1 MDILLAERELK
12 KRHIYPYKWRQL
24 QNNSF
29 DRRTNFIYN
38 TLLFDDLL
46 SAIKDLFFDDTDYEL
61 YFDYCLNR
69 WYNFWS
75 AKAIEKIFCLQE
87 TVIPAE
93 NSKDKFLDFYINKT
107 PFDLKM
113 TVFPKAYEQYYTQVQ
128 NDPLPLIKWL
138 YENQSQQNRKH
149 LSNRLF
155 LVLHNQNGEHWKL
168 KAEIQ
173 WLSNIVQNY
182 VENFQ
187 NQNLYQLE
195 LTKGKTTLSDLIFA
209 RKCS

>member
-29 DRRTNFIYN
+29 DKRTNFIYD

-46 SAIKDLFFDDTDYEL
+46 SAIKNLFLEDVDYEL

-87 TVIPAE
+87 TVIPAK
-93 NSKDKFLDFYINKT
+93 NCKDKFLDFYINDT

-128 NDPLPLIKWL
+128 KDPLPLIKWL

-149 LSNRLF
+149 LRNRLF
-155 LVLHNQNGEHWKL
+155 LVLLNQNGEHWKL

-182 VENFQ
+182 VDNFQ
-187 NQNLYQLE
+187 
-195 LTKGKTTLSDLIFA
+195 KGKLYKLQLTNDTITLSDLILA
-209 RKCS
+209 KKL